1 MRWAIGILLVL
12 NLMFFLWQGFIAPEQ
27 TARPSLVAP
36 DVGNLRL
43 LSELPPTEEGV
54 GTAITQALPR
64 PANVENLPTD
74 QKVKP
79 SPEKPVEP
87 VETVFE
93 RKPAVVPAPLVEAA
107 PVKPAAAKPAPVP
120 PAEVPQPVPEPLP
133 ELVCWEFGN
142 YPGESQ
148 ANTAA
153 GALPLGLER
162 VGVVKGEALK
172 VTGYYVLI
180 PAADNLETA
189 QDTLARLKENQIRD
203 TWLFR
208 SGPLKNAVSLGLF
221 SRRNNA
227 EGLADKVRKKGFEV
241 VLKEKGTKK
250 EVYRLQVR
258 GRDTA
263 LNARAVK
270 KMSLAEPQR
279 IPCP

>member
-12 NLMFFLWQGFIAPEQ
+12 NLMFFLWQGFIAPEH
-27 TARPSLVAP
+27 TARQTLAEP

-43 LSELPPTEEGV
+43 LSELPPALEEGV
-54 GTAITQALPR
+54 GTASTQPLPR
-64 PANVENLPTD
+64 PASLEKLQAEPPLE
-74 QKVKP
+74 P
-79 SPEKPVEP
+79 SPKKPVEP
-87 VETVFE
+87 VETALE
-93 RKPAVVPAPLVEAA
+93 RKPVTVPAPLAT
-107 PVKPAAAKPAPVP
+107 PTPAKPAPAKP
-120 PAEVPQPVPEPLP
+120 SEVAQPEPDPLP

-162 VGVVKGEALK
+162 VDVVKGEALK

-180 PAADNLETA
+180 PAADNLKTA
-189 QDTLARLKENQIRD
+189 EDTLARLKENQIRD

-221 SRRNNA
+221 SQRNNA
-227 EGLADKVRKKGFEV
+227 ERLADKVRKRGFEV
-241 VLKEKGTKK
+241 ILKEKGTKK

-263 LNARAVK
+263 VNARAVK
-270 KMSLAEPQR
+270 KLSLAEPQR